1 MTKRDTTVQGLCVN
15 GCGRKQGFV
24 NYNRSGKRTYRLLCN
39 RCHKDIKSMK
49 KDYCENPQCTA
60 TILNPCQL
68 DIDHI
73 DGNKANND
81 PSNIRTLCSNCHR
94 LKTYQNE
101 EWRTTYA

>member
-1 MTKRDTTVQGLCVN
+1 MTKRDATIQGLCVN

-24 NYNRSGKRTYRLLCN
+24 SYNSKGNKTYRLLCN
-39 RCHKDIKSMK
+39 RCHKDLRSMK
-49 KDYCENPQCTA
+49 KDYCENTECTA
-60 TILNPCQL
+60 TIINPCQL

-81 PSNIRTLCSNCHR
+81 PNNIRTLCSNCHR

-101 EWRTTYA
+101 EWRTIYA